1 MVVGLLKMFLF
12 VLKDVESER
21 NNKAIQHYKTRVS
34 RENKFVEL
42 FPPSGF
48 VLICSCPTNVG
59 WGFRSQD
66 NLHYASK
73 SLTIYVLSKY

>member
-34 RENKFVEL
+34 RENTFVEL
-42 FPPSGF
+42 FAPSSF
-48 VLICSCPTNVG
+48 VLIC
-59 WGFRSQD
+59 RQ
-66 NLHYASK
+66 
-73 SLTIYVLSKY
+73 LSH